1 MKNNIE
7 IFTNPDYLPG
17 RSDPI
22 KSYYFFSYQIKIV
35 NRSVET
41 VQLISRYWH
50 IVDGQGRA
58 EDIYGPGVVGKTP
71 ILKPNDLFEY
81 TSFCP
86 LPTPLG
92 FMEGSYRMLDE
103 SGKEFDVPIERFQL
117 VAPQVLN

>member
-7 IFTNPDYLPG
+7 ILTSPDYLPD

-41 VQLISRYWH
+41 IQLLSRYWH

-71 ILKPNDLFEY
+71 ILKPNNLFEY

>member
-7 IFTNPDYLPG
+7 ILTRPDYLPD

-41 VQLISRYWH
+41 IQLLSRYWH

-117 VAPQVLN
+117 VAPQVLK

>member
-7 IFTNPDYLPG
+7 ILTSPDYLPDW
-17 RSDPI
+17 SDPI
-22 KSYYFFSYQIKIV
+22 KSYYFFSYQIKIF

-41 VQLISRYWH
+41 IQLLSRYWH

-58 EDIYGPGVVGKTP
+58 EYIYGPGVVGKTP

-103 SGKEFDVPIERFQL
+103 SGKEFDVPIERVQL

>member
-7 IFTNPDYLPG
+7 IFTHPDYLPE

-22 KSYYFFSYQIKIV
+22 KSYFFFSYQIKIV

-41 VQLISRYWH
+41 IQLLSRYWH

-71 ILKPNDLFEY
+71 LLKPNDLFEY

-103 SGKEFDVPIERFQL
+103 SGKEFDVLIERFQL

>member
-7 IFTNPDYLPG
+7 ILTRPDYLPD

-41 VQLISRYWH
+41 IQLLSRYWH
-50 IVDGQGRA
+50 IVDGQGRV

>member
-7 IFTNPDYLPG
+7 IMTSPNYLPE

-22 KSYYFFSYQIKIV
+22 KSYYFFSYQIKII

-41 VQLISRYWH
+41 VQLLSRYWH
-50 IVDGQGRA
+50 ITDGQGRE

-71 ILKPNDLFEY
+71 ILKPNDFFEY

-103 SGKEFDVPIERFQL
+103 SGEESDVAIEQFKL
-117 VAPQVLN
+117 VAHQVLN

>member
-7 IFTNPDYLPG
+7 ILTSPDYLPD

-22 KSYYFFSYQIKIV
+22 KSYYFFSYQIKIA
-35 NRSVET
+35 NRSEET
-41 VQLISRYWH
+41 IQLLSRYWH

-71 ILKPNDLFEY
+71 ILKPNNLFEY

>member
-7 IFTNPDYLPG
+7 ILTRPDYLPD

-41 VQLISRYWH
+41 IQLLSRYWH

-71 ILKPNDLFEY
+71 ILKPNDLFQY

>member
-7 IFTNPDYLPG
+7 ILASPDYLPD

-41 VQLISRYWH
+41 VQLLSRYWH

>member
-41 VQLISRYWH
+41 IQLLSRYWQ

>member
-7 IFTNPDYLPG
+7 ILTNPDYLPD

-41 VQLISRYWH
+41 IQLLSRYWH

>member
-7 IFTNPDYLPG
+7 IFTSPDYLPD

-22 KSYYFFSYQIKIV
+22 KSYYFFSYQIKIA
-35 NRSVET
+35 NRSEET
-41 VQLISRYWH
+41 IQLLSRYWH

-81 TSFCP
+81 SSFCP

>member
-7 IFTNPDYLPG
+7 IFTHPDYLPE

-22 KSYYFFSYQIKIV
+22 KSYFFFSYQIKIV

-41 VQLISRYWH
+41 IQLLSRYWH

-103 SGKEFDVPIERFQL
+103 SGKEFDVLIERFQL

>member
-7 IFTNPDYLPG
+7 ILASPDYLPE

-41 VQLISRYWH
+41 VQLLSRYWH
-50 IVDGQGRA
+50 IVDGQGRV

-117 VAPQVLN
+117 VASQVLN

>member
-7 IFTNPDYLPG
+7 ILTSPDYLPE

>member
-7 IFTNPDYLPG
+7 IFTYPDYLPE

-22 KSYYFFSYQIKIV
+22 KCYFFFSYQIKIV

-41 VQLISRYWH
+41 IQLLSRYWH

-71 ILKPNDLFEY
+71 LLKPNDLFEY

>member
-7 IFTNPDYLPG
+7 IFTSPDYLPD

-41 VQLISRYWH
+41 IQLLSRYWH

-71 ILKPNDLFEY
+71 ILKPNDLFQY

>member
-7 IFTNPDYLPG
+7 IFTYPDYLPE

-22 KSYYFFSYQIKIV
+22 KCYFFFSYQIKIV

-41 VQLISRYWH
+41 IQLLSRYWH

-58 EDIYGPGVVGKTP
+58 EDIHGPGVVGKTP

-103 SGKEFDVPIERFQL
+103 SGKEFDVLIERFQL

>member
-7 IFTNPDYLPG
+7 ILTRPDYLPD
-17 RSDPI
+17 RPDPI

-41 VQLISRYWH
+41 IQLLSRYWH

-58 EDIYGPGVVGKTP
+58 EDIYGPGGVGKTP

>member
-7 IFTNPDYLPG
+7 IFTSPDYLPD

-22 KSYYFFSYQIKIV
+22 KSYYFFSYQIKIA
-35 NRSVET
+35 NRSEET

>member
-7 IFTNPDYLPG
+7 ILTRPDYLPD

>member
-7 IFTNPDYLPG
+7 ILTRPDYLPD

-41 VQLISRYWH
+41 IQLLSRYWH

-103 SGKEFDVPIERFQL
+103 SGKEFDAPIERFQL

>member
-7 IFTNPDYLPG
+7 ILASPDYLPE

-50 IVDGQGRA
+50 IVDGQGRV

>member
-7 IFTNPDYLPG
+7 ILTRPNYLPD

-41 VQLISRYWH
+41 IQLLSRYWH

>member
-7 IFTNPDYLPG
+7 IFTSPDYLPD

-41 VQLISRYWH
+41 IQLLSRYWH

-71 ILKPNDLFEY
+71 VIKPNDLFEY

>member
-7 IFTNPDYLPG
+7 ILASPDYLPE

-41 VQLISRYWH
+41 VQLLSRYWH
-50 IVDGQGRA
+50 IVDGQGRV

-71 ILKPNDLFEY
+71 ILKPNDFFEY

-117 VAPQVLN
+117 VASQVLN

>member
-7 IFTNPDYLPG
+7 IFTSPDYLPD

-50 IVDGQGRA
+50 IVDGQGRV

>member
-7 IFTNPDYLPG
+7 IFTSPDYLPD

-41 VQLISRYWH
+41 IQLLSRYWH

-71 ILKPNDLFEY
+71 ILKPDDLFEY

>member
-7 IFTNPDYLPG
+7 ILTRPNYLPN

-41 VQLISRYWH
+41 IQLLSRYWH

-103 SGKEFDVPIERFQL
+103 SGKEFDVLIERFQL

>member
-7 IFTNPDYLPG
+7 ILTRPDYLPD

-41 VQLISRYWH
+41 IQLLSRYWH

>member
-7 IFTNPDYLPG
+7 ILTSPDYLPD

-41 VQLISRYWH
+41 IQLLSRYWH

>member
-7 IFTNPDYLPG
+7 ILTSPDYLPD

-41 VQLISRYWH
+41 IQLLSRYWH

-71 ILKPNDLFEY
+71 ILKPDDLFEY

>member
-7 IFTNPDYLPG
+7 ILATPDYLPE

-41 VQLISRYWH
+41 IQLLSRYWH

>member
-7 IFTNPDYLPG
+7 ILTRPDYLPD

-41 VQLISRYWH
+41 IQLLSRYWH

-58 EDIYGPGVVGKTP
+58 EDVYGPGVVGKTP

>member
-7 IFTNPDYLPG
+7 IFTSPDYLPY

-41 VQLISRYWH
+41 IQLLSRYWH

>member
-7 IFTNPDYLPG
+7 ILASPDYLPD

-41 VQLISRYWH
+41 IQLLSRYWH

-103 SGKEFDVPIERFQL
+103 SGKEFDVPIDRFQL

>member
-7 IFTNPDYLPG
+7 ILTRPDYLPD

-41 VQLISRYWH
+41 IQLLSRYWH

-71 ILKPNDLFEY
+71 VIKPNDLFEY

-103 SGKEFDVPIERFQL
+103 SGKEFDVPIDRFQL

>member
-7 IFTNPDYLPG
+7 ILTRPDYLPD

-41 VQLISRYWH
+41 IQLLSRYWH

-58 EDIYGPGVVGKTP
+58 EDVYGPGVVGKTP

-81 TSFCP
+81 TTFCP